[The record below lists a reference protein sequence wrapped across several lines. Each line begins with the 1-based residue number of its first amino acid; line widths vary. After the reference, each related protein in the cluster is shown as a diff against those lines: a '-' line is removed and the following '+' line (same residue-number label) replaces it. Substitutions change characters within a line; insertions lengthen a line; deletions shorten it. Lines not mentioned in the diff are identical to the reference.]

1 MLDRMISIASVTFAL
16 MTWTGWTDLGTS
28 LFIGGACGFLYML
41 LTTDWKEEDDDK
53 HCERSN

>member
-53 HCERSN
+53 HCE